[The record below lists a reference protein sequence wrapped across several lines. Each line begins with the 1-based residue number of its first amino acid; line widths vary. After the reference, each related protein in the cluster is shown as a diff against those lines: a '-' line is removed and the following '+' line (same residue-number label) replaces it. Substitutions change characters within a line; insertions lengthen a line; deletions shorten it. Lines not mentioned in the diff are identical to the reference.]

1 MMLPLLQLVEK
12 PTWKSILFDLIAR
25 GKVNPWDVD
34 IGVVVEGFMERI
46 REMERLNL
54 YVSGNVVLA
63 TAILLKLKALHVEI
77 EEEEEEEVVI
87 EGVEVVEPP
96 VIALPKAR
104 PITVEELVEAVERAM
119 ERVKRK
125 AGEGRK
131 REVVVEAP
139 SIPLPFQE
147 ERVEERIERLYRKL
161 LELSRE
167 GIVNISSLVLQEGRK
182 DRVEGVRVLLYSLF
196 LANEGRLELWQVEP
210 FKDIL
215 ARVKEGKG

>member
-77 EEEEEEEVVI
+77 EEEEEEDVVI

-125 AGEGRK
+125 VGERRK
-131 REVVVEAP
+131 VGVVEAP
-139 SIPLPFQE
+139 SLPLPFQE

-182 DRVEGVRVLLYSLF
+182 DKVEGVRVLLYSLF
-196 LANEGRLELWQVEP
+196 LANEGKLELWQVEP

-215 ARVKEGKG
+215 ARVKGEGKG